1 MEVPTEVAVELSF
14 IVFAL
19 VGRRLPVVTDVVSP
33 VVARVEADE
42 VDIVTN
48 SGAISFALLNVKDDG
63 DIPAGEDVAS
73 ECVSVP
79 VCPLDED

>member
-1 MEVPTEVAVELSF
+1 MFL
-14 IVFAL
+14 
-19 VGRRLPVVTDVVSP
+19 

-63 DIPAGEDVAS
+63 DVPAGVDVAS
-73 ECVSVP
+73 ECVFVP